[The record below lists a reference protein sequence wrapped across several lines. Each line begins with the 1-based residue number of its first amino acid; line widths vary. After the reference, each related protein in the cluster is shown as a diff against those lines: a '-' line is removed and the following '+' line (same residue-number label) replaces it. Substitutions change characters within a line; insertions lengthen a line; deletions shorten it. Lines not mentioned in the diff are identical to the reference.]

1 MKSQISSLKKQKDF
15 KSIIKGEKINN
26 KYLTIFFRKLSD
38 KNNKNLNISFVTK
51 RKLGN
56 AVKRNKVKRILRQ
69 IMMQILKIS
78 KINLNYSYLIIAK
91 KTIINAKFFDIKETI
106 LKDYKKIK

>member
-15 KSIIKGEKINN
+15 KSIIKGKKINN
-26 KYLTIFFRKLSD
+26 QYLTIFFRKLSD
-38 KNNKNLNISFVTK
+38 KSNKNLNISFVTQ

-78 KINLNYSYLIIAK
+78 KINLNYSYLFIAK

>member
-15 KSIIKGEKINN
+15 KSIIKGKKINN
-26 KYLTIFFRKLSD
+26 QYLTIFFRKLSD
-38 KNNKNLNISFVTK
+38 KSNKNLNISFVTQ

>member
-1 MKSQISSLKKQKDF
+1 MRSQITSLKKQEDF

-38 KNNKNLNISFVTK
+38 KSNKNLNISFVAQK
-51 RKLGN
+51 KLGN
-56 AVKRNKVKRILRQ
+56 AVKRNKIKRRIKMIMTQ
-69 IMMQILKIS
+69 ISKII

-91 KTIINAKFFDIKETI
+91 KNIIDAKFSDIKEVI
-106 LKDYKKIK
+106 FKDYKKIK

>member
-1 MKSQISSLKKQKDF
+1 MRSQITSLKKQEDF

-38 KNNKNLNISFVTK
+38 KSNKNLNISFVVQK
-51 RKLGN
+51 KLGN
-56 AVKRNKVKRILRQ
+56 AVKRNKVRRRIKMIVTQ
-69 IMMQILKIS
+69 ISKII

-91 KTIINAKFFDIKETI
+91 KNIIDAKFSDIKEVI
-106 LKDYKKIK
+106 FKDYKKIK

>member
-15 KSIIKGEKINN
+15 KSIIKGKKINN
-26 KYLTIFFRKLSD
+26 QYLTIFFRKLSD
-38 KNNKNLNISFVTK
+38 KSNKNLNISFVAQK
-51 RKLGN
+51 KLGN
-56 AVKRNKVKRILRQ
+56 AVKRNKIKRRIKMIMTQ
-69 IMMQILKIS
+69 ISKII

>member
-26 KYLTIFFRKLSD
+26 QYLTIFFRKLSD
-38 KNNKNLNISFVTK
+38 KSNKNLNISFVVQK
-51 RKLGN
+51 KLGN
-56 AVKRNKVKRILRQ
+56 AVKRNKVKRRIKMIVNQ
-69 IMMQILKIS
+69 ISKII